1 MDGKWNGSVLGVNDK
16 QMKFLVLTPNK
27 SSFPD
32 CLVQIVRQDISRLVI
47 RSKSIETK
55 YPIRDPSP
63 T

>member
-27 SSFPD
+27 LSFPD
-32 CLVQIVRQDISRLVI
+32 CFVQIVRQEISRLVI
-47 RSKSIETK
+47 RSNSIETK

-63 T
+63 K